1 MTATLL
7 GQITLFNSKIENQK
21 LEILNRVFGGIIVV
35 PDNIIVQQVKEGKIE
50 SFEILVERYQKQVY
64 NIAYRYTGSKD
75 EAYDLSQETFLK
87 AYRGIKNF
95 RQDSSFKTWMY
106 HIATNVCRD
115 YLRKD
120 GKIYKTSIDE
130 PIHSDHGDMEKQLID
145 NSRGPDEVYESKE
158 LSEFIQDI
166 INDLQQEYK
175 EVIVLREVQQ
185 LSYEEIA
192 EVLNCSIGTVKSRLN
207 RARKI
212 LRDKII
218 VAGEQLKIE
227 LRQTK

>member
-1 MTATLL
+1 M
-7 GQITLFNSKIENQK
+7 
-21 LEILNRVFGGIIVV
+21 VV
-35 PDNIIVQQVKEGKIE
+35 PDNIIVQQVQEGRIE

-64 NIAYRYTGSKD
+64 NIAYRYTGNRD
-75 EAYDLSQETFLK
+75 DAYDLSQETFLK
-87 AYRGIKNF
+87 AYKGIKNF
-95 RQDSSFKTWMY
+95 RQDSSFKTWIY
-106 HIATNVCRD
+106 HITANVCRD
-115 YLRKD
+115 HLRKD
-120 GKIYKTSIDE
+120 SKVYKISIDE
-130 PIHSDHGDMEKQLID
+130 PIHSEHGDMEKQLMD
-145 NSRGPDEVYESKE
+145 SSRGPDEVYESKE

-166 INDLQQEYK
+166 IDDLQQEYK
-175 EVIVLREVQQ
+175 EVIILREVQQ

>member
-1 MTATLL
+1 M
-7 GQITLFNSKIENQK
+7 G
-21 LEILNRVFGGIIVV
+21 VFGGRILV
-35 PDNIIVQQVKEGKIE
+35 PDNIIVQQIKEGKIE

-64 NIAYRYTGSKD
+64 NIAYRYTGNRD
-75 EAYDLSQETFLK
+75 DAYDLSQEAFLK
-87 AYRGIKNF
+87 AYKGIGNF
-95 RQDSSFKTWMY
+95 RQDSSFKTWIY
-106 HIATNVCRD
+106 HIAANVCRD

-120 GKIYKTSIDE
+120 TKVYKVSIDE
-130 PIHSDHGDMEKQLID
+130 PVQSEHGDMEKQLTD
-145 NSRGPDEVYESKE
+145 NSIGPDEIYENKE
-158 LSEFIQDI
+158 LSEFVQGI

-175 EVIVLREVQQ
+175 EVIILREMQQ

-192 EVLNCSIGTVKSRLN
+192 EVLSCSIGTVKSRLN

-218 VAGEQLKIE
+218 VAGEQLKID